1 MKNVQISFELFQALV
16 MYHLVENPDYTEVIK
31 KGLQDK
37 MDALIRREL
46 YSKSKTAESK
56 EEREK
61 ARKEYLDKRGVPESF
76 RW

>member
-1 MKNVQISFELFQALV
+1 MKSVQISFELFRALV
-16 MYHLVENPDYTEVIK
+16 MYHLVENSDYAEVIE

-37 MDALIRREL
+37 MDAVIRREL
-46 YSKSKTAESK
+46 YSKSKIAENE

-61 ARKEYLDKRGVPESF
+61 ARIEYLDMRGVPESF

>member
-1 MKNVQISFELFQALV
+1 MKNVQISFELFHALV
-16 MYHLVENPDYTEVIK
+16 MYHLVENPDYIEVIE

-46 YSKSKTAESK
+46 YSKSKTAECK

-61 ARKEYLDKRGVPESF
+61 ARIEYLDKRGVPESF